1 MTTVLK
7 SSKRFMP
14 TYILIALNVIVY
26 FYTSIIGGNFLYTN
40 GYVVAIYGQYNR
52 LVFNGWYWQLFTS
65 MFVHVSIAH
74 ILGNMF
80 FLLIFGLRTED
91 LFSIQEYL
99 LAYFASGLAGNVL
112 TLLFGPDMISAGAS
126 GAIFGLFGACII
138 YMRRAV
144 SQSIISALLYAF
156 FLLFI
161 SSGPGVNNLAHLGGL
176 AVGLLIGYGLAT
188 TRRLK
193 VTYKYDYSY
202 AV

>member
-1 MTTVLK
+1 
-7 SSKRFMP
+7 
-14 TYILIALNVIVY
+14 
-26 FYTSIIGGNFLYTN
+26 
-40 GYVVAIYGQYNR
+40 
-52 LVFNGWYWQLFTS
+52 
-65 MFVHVSIAH
+65 
-74 ILGNMF
+74 
-80 FLLIFGLRTED
+80 
-91 LFSIQEYL
+91 
-99 LAYFASGLAGNVL
+99 
-112 TLLFGPDMISAGAS
+112 
-126 GAIFGLFGACII
+126 
-138 YMRRAV
+138 MRRAV